1 MRHFLAVR
9 VNQLNHLFH
18 CYTKLGINLCL
29 VVPVN
34 AAEYES
40 GATANEALRERSNI
54 THAIREQKSLRFW
67 MMTLNKQRADA
78 RRCVYDRRHLCK
90 DCVQVFAALLKQD
103 GD

>member
-29 VVPVN
+29 AAAVN
-34 AAEYES
+34 AAQHEF